1 MSFWDKLAI
10 KEKKMYSNLTLAF
23 SSFFHPACCPRLA
36 SFLLFWVKFKRWFDI
51 CQAEKGRL
59 VKLFFEWETFGN
71 SEMYSGE
78 ITQNFGLLSNIRFI
92 WKSLKKYHFTRFD
105 KKLLPAFRGT
115 LTTYLASTFPF
126 HNSFI
131 SYDSTCTSWDQIDT
145 FDIKFSKSSK
155 ILLRHFWWFSNTA
168 WEQAKEEWEE
178 ERRGGEGGRG
188 SKVCKLAK
196 MRVVAFSLL
205 TLLSATQYWR

>member
-92 WKSLKKYHFTRFD
+92 LKNHSKSLILQHFAT
-105 KKLLPAFRGT
+105 
-115 LTTYLASTFPF
+115 
-126 HNSFI
+126 
-131 SYDSTCTSWDQIDT
+131 
-145 FDIKFSKSSK
+145 KSSK
-155 ILLRHFWWFSNTA
+155 KWKILVLGRKMKWDFFWLTSNNVNSKWT
-168 WEQAKEEWEE
+168 EWTCC
-178 ERRGGEGGRG
+178 
-188 SKVCKLAK
+188 SIV
-196 MRVVAFSLL
+196 FPP
-205 TLLSATQYWR
+205 

>member
-1 MSFWDKLAI
+1 MKFAKIDSGWPHIFPSAALA
-10 KEKKMYSNLTLAF
+10 YSVSYVAVSL
-23 SSFFHPACCPRLA
+23 
-36 SFLLFWVKFKRWFDI
+36 D
-51 CQAEKGRL
+51 QGY
-59 VKLFFEWETFGN
+59 
-71 SEMYSGE
+71 YSGMVPE
-78 ITQNFGLLSNIRFI
+78 FYFWKAKKVSIMHLPLPEKQQKKRKDMSNASWKQGIMYLQRLLSHTI
-92 WKSLKKYHFTRFD
+92 WKSLKKFHSTRFD

-155 ILLRHFWWFSNTA
+155 ILLRHFWWFSNTV

-178 ERRGGEGGRG
+178 ERGGGGRG

>member
-1 MSFWDKLAI
+1 MSFWDKLA
-10 KEKKMYSNLTLAF
+10 KKGKKMYSNLTLAF

-92 WKSLKKYHFTRFD
+92 LKSLKKYHFT
-105 KKLLPAFRGT
+105 
-115 LTTYLASTFPF
+115 TF
-126 HNSFI
+126 
-131 SYDSTCTSWDQIDT
+131 CEQ
-145 FDIKFSKSSK
+145 SSK
-155 ILLRHFWWFSNTA
+155 KWKILVLGRKMKWDFFWFILNTVN
-168 WEQAKEEWEE
+168 
-178 ERRGGEGGRG
+178 
-188 SKVCKLAK
+188 S
-196 MRVVAFSLL
+196 M
-205 TLLSATQYWR
+205 